1 MGISSMLNSLVA
13 ASSAGGANESPIVVF
28 LLGVGT
34 VFACLISIIFI
45 IWVMGRLFKGKR
57 AETRSASNE
66 QKAVEQSFIVNE
78 KDSLLDT
85 PERQQVIAAVSAAV
99 AEYMGEDVSGIRI
112 RSIKRI

>member
-1 MGISSMLNSLVA
+1 MGILSMLSSLVA
-13 ASSAGGANESPIVVF
+13 ASSASTANENPIIVF

-34 VFACLISIIFI
+34 VFACLIAIIFI
-45 IWVMGRLFKGKR
+45 IWAMGRLFRSKR
-57 AETRSASNE
+57 VETRSASNE
-66 QKAVEQSFIVNE
+66 REVVKQSFVVNE

-85 PERQQVIAAVSAAV
+85 PERQQVVAAVSAAV